1 MNSMLLPYFGR
12 LARAKSPA
20 VPKSLAPIK
29 AAAVPA
35 ETVPVVPVTT
45 RPAGATQT
53 PRGWGADKTMPKQI
67 IAKQKITTGF
77 ICKAQKTGFSHKK
90 LRGLLKKERWSTY
103 DADWIG
109 SDDKCTVSPPLY
121 IRFGNWH
128 GEYLEQSTTKMMQNR
143 NNNLV
148 NAKTEMRWRG
158 RTKDWK
164 LEPNLDWNAWLN
176 RSKYEIVVLRQ
187 TSLFILHYLMI
198 GKVWWKCIA
207 DLG

>member
-90 LRGLLKKERWSTY
+90 LRGLLKKDRWSTY

-121 IRFGNWH
+121 IRFGMANIWSRVQQKWCRTEIIIWSTQKQRWDE
-128 GEYLEQSTTKMMQNR
+128 GEEQKIGSWNQTWIET
-143 NNNLV
+143 
-148 NAKTEMRWRG
+148 
-158 RTKDWK
+158 
-164 LEPNLDWNAWLN
+164 LD
-176 RSKYEIVVLRQ
+176 
-187 TSLFILHYLMI
+187 
-198 GKVWWKCIA
+198 
-207 DLG
+207 

>member
-1 MNSMLLPYFGR
+1 MNSMLLPYCRGR

-77 ICKAQKTGFSHKK
+77 ICKAQKNRFFTQKASWIIEKRWMIY
-90 LRGLLKKERWSTY
+90 LRCRL
-103 DADWIG
+103 DWKWWQMH
-109 SDDKCTVSPPLY
+109 SFTPALY
-121 IRFGNWH
+121 TFWH

-143 NNNLV
+143 NNNLWSTQ
-148 NAKTEMRWRG
+148 KQRWDEG
-158 RTKDWK
+158 EEQKIGSWNQTW
-164 LEPNLDWNAWLN
+164 LETLD
-176 RSKYEIVVLRQ
+176 
-187 TSLFILHYLMI
+187 
-198 GKVWWKCIA
+198 
-207 DLG
+207 